1 VVIKTT
7 ADQKPPAGEQTV
19 SKLQKLVS
27 KLGFTAVGVVVGMVL
42 VAGTGAAAVQFTRT
56 TASEHSIDVIQS
68 PSSHDSSAGKEDS
81 SVSGAD
87 DTVPEATEP
96 AESSEPTDDN
106 SASRPSSTDNSGQ
119 TSSHDVEAGRSPE
132 PGNDKGRDG

>member
-1 VVIKTT
+1 M
-7 ADQKPPAGEQTV
+7 
-19 SKLQKLVS
+19 SKLQGLVS
-27 KLGFTAVGVVVGMVL
+27 KLGFTAVGVVIGMIL

-68 PSSHDSSAGKEDS
+68 SSSHDSSAGKEDS

-87 DTVPEATEP
+87 DTTPEP
-96 AESSEPTDDN
+96 GESAQTPEPTDDN

-119 TSSHDVEAGRSPE
+119 TSSHDVEAARSPE
-132 PGNDKGRDG
+132 PGDDRGRDGRR

>member
-1 VVIKTT
+1 M
-7 ADQKPPAGEQTV
+7 
-19 SKLQKLVS
+19 SKLQGLVS
-27 KLGFTAVGVVVGMVL
+27 KLGFTAVGVVIGMIL

-81 SVSGAD
+81 SVNGAD
-87 DTVPEATEP
+87 DVSPEPTEAAEP
-96 AESSEPTDDN
+96 AESPEPADDN

-119 TSSHDVEAGRSPE
+119 TSSHDVETAGSPE
-132 PGNDKGRDG
+132 PGDDKGRDGRH